1 MTAALLAT
9 PPANRIAVFRA
20 LQLGDML
27 CAVPALR
34 ALRQAFPQARISL
47 IGLAG
52 AREFVARFH
61 AYVDELIEF
70 PGIAEFPEQACR
82 PDELPAFFRR
92 VRAARPDVALQ
103 MHGSGVHSNRIVSQ
117 LGAARWGGFV
127 ADAGAQIEGRRLCW
141 PDDLPEPQRYLALLR
156 FLGLPATDDRL
167 EFPCGDED
175 AAAARA
181 LLRRHGLD
189 PARLVLMH
197 PGARLRSRR
206 WPLARYAEV
215 ARALRGAGWQVA
227 LTGSDAERALTR
239 ELRQRAGLALPDLCG
254 ATTLGSLAALLRASR
269 LLVCNDTGVSHLA
282 AAMGARSVVIA
293 CGSDA
298 RRWAP
303 RDSRRHVVLAAPV
316 PCRPCAY
323 ESCPIGHPCALRVT
337 VADVLARSQE
347 QLARGLP

>member
-1 MTAALLAT
+1 
-9 PPANRIAVFRA
+9 
-20 LQLGDML
+20 
-27 CAVPALR
+27 
-34 ALRQAFPQARISL
+34 
-47 IGLAG
+47 
-52 AREFVARFH
+52 
-61 AYVDELIEF
+61 
-70 PGIAEFPEQACR
+70 
-82 PDELPAFFRR
+82 
-92 VRAARPDVALQ
+92 
-103 MHGSGVHSNRIVSQ
+103 
-117 LGAARWGGFV
+117 
-127 ADAGAQIEGRRLCW
+127 
-141 PDDLPEPQRYLALLR
+141 
-156 FLGLPATDDRL
+156 
-167 EFPCGDED
+167 
-175 AAAARA
+175 
-181 LLRRHGLD
+181 
-189 PARLVLMH
+189 MH

-282 AAMGARSVVIA
+282 AAMGARSVVVA

-323 ESCPIGHPCALRVT
+323 ESCPIGHPRAAGHGGRRAGAGAGAIGAGAAMTQSRMPRGRRLRILTWHVHGNYLYALGQVPHDFVIPVLPGNPAGYGALGSRIPWGTTSSRCRRPRCATSAWTASCTSR
-337 VADVLARSQE
+337 ARTWRMPACCWTTRS
-347 QLARGLP
+347 ARCPAPTWSTIRRNRIPPTPAIRFTTRAACWST

>member
-1 MTAALLAT
+1 MQ
-9 PPANRIAVFRA
+9 RRRCRRRA
-20 LQLGDML
+20 G
-27 CAVPALR
+27 
-34 ALRQAFPQARISL
+34 
-47 IGLAG
+47 
-52 AREFVARFH
+52 
-61 AYVDELIEF
+61 
-70 PGIAEFPEQACR
+70 
-82 PDELPAFFRR
+82 
-92 VRAARPDVALQ
+92 
-103 MHGSGVHSNRIVSQ
+103 
-117 LGAARWGGFV
+117 
-127 ADAGAQIEGRRLCW
+127 
-141 PDDLPEPQRYLALLR
+141 
-156 FLGLPATDDRL
+156 
-167 EFPCGDED
+167 
-175 AAAARA
+175 

-282 AAMGARSVVIA
+282 AAMGARSVVVA

-337 VADVLARSQE
+337 VADVLARAQE